1 MNAFKNRVELTAM
14 NIVNAIVGAGLFLS
28 PWLFGFAGEQAASWN
43 AWIGGLLVAIIA
55 VAAVTQLGTWEEWV
69 NLAIGL
75 WLVIS
80 PWVLGFTGLTN
91 AFWCALMAGLAVSV
105 LAAVELW
112 MLSQDQDRPLAA

>member
-14 NIVNAIVGAGLFLS
+14 NIVNAIVGAALFLS
-28 PWLFGFAGEQAASWN
+28 PWLFGFDGEQAASWN

-55 VAAVTQLGTWEEWV
+55 VAAVTQLETWEEWV

-91 AFWCALMAGLAVSV
+91 AFWGTLMAGLVVAV

-112 MLSQDQDRPLAA
+112 MLYQDQDRPLAV

>member
-1 MNAFKNRVELTAM
+1 MSAFKNRVELTAM

-28 PWLFGFAGEQAASWN
+28 PWLFGFDGEQAASWN

-55 VAAVTQLGTWEEWV
+55 VAAVTQLETWEEWV
-69 NLAIGL
+69 NLATGL

-91 AFWCALMAGLAVSV
+91 AFWGALMAGLVVAV

-112 MLSQDQDRPLAA
+112 MLHQDQDRRLAA

>member
-28 PWLFGFAGEQAASWN
+28 PWLFGFDGEQAASWN

-55 VAAVTQLGTWEEWV
+55 VAAVTDLETWEEWV
-69 NLAIGL
+69 NMAIGL
-75 WLVIS
+75 WLMIS

-91 AFWCALMAGLAVSV
+91 AFWGTLMAGLVVAV

-112 MLSQDQDRPLAA
+112 MLCQDQDRPLAA

>member
-28 PWLFGFAGEQAASWN
+28 PWLFGFDGEQAASWN

-55 VAAVTQLGTWEEWV
+55 VAAVTQLETWEEWV

-80 PWVLGFTGLTN
+80 PWVLSFTGLTN
-91 AFWCALMAGLAVSV
+91 AFWCALMAGLVVSV

-112 MLSQDQDRPLAA
+112 MLYQDEDRPLAA

>member
-28 PWLFGFAGEQAASWN
+28 PWLFGFDGEQAASWN

-55 VAAVTQLGTWEEWV
+55 VAAVTQLETWEEWV

-80 PWVLGFTGLTN
+80 PWLLGFTGLTN
-91 AFWCALMAGLAVSV
+91 AFWGALIAGLVVAV

-112 MLSQDQDRPLAA
+112 MLHQDQDRRLAA

>member
-14 NIVNAIVGAGLFLS
+14 NIVNAVVGAGLFLS
-28 PWLFGFAGEQAASWN
+28 PWLFGFAGQQAASWN

-55 VAAVTQLGTWEEWV
+55 VAAVTQVETWEEWV

-91 AFWCALMAGLAVSV
+91 AFWGTLMAGLVVAV

-112 MLSQDQDRPLAA
+112 MLCQDQDRPLAA